1 MNSGKRFENN
11 FKKSIPKDVYVYRF
25 KDGSASWGGNEKVR
39 FQAKNICDFMLY
51 KKPYLFL
58 FELKSTKGKSLPNT
72 NIKKHQLEDLL
83 IASKYKG
90 TVCGLLIEFSD
101 YNTVYFIEINEYDK
115 FIKCNIRKSIPV
127 EYLKEKGIEVET
139 TKKKVNIKL
148 NIENMLSQ
156 IVREEE
162 KTNKIK

>member
-83 IASKYKG
+83 IASNYIG

-101 YNTVYFIEINEYDK
+101 CNTVYFIEIKEYDN
-115 FIKCNIRKSIPV
+115 FIKYNTRKSIPI

-139 TKKKVNIKL
+139 TKKKINIKL
-148 NIENMLSQ
+148 NIEKMLSQ
-156 IVREEE
+156 IVRDEE
-162 KTNKIK
+162 KKRQD